1 MAPLAQRERSQAVR
15 AFAAG
20 LSSATSLNRPKDWQ
34 AFERLTRDLFI
45 RITGDVHMDLHGRNG
60 QPQSGVDVSG
70 VDQRT
75 RIQVGIQCRGRGD
88 GSIWTN
94 SRLTQKELREEV
106 AKARSFYP
114 KLDIFV
120 VLTTGP
126 NDVRLKKAAAEISA
140 RHARD
145 GSFEVQVHG
154 WDWLEGRLG
163 EHADL
168 AIRYGLIT
176 VVNPSFDDA
185 ATASAIA
192 KQIGL
197 RLTTAVELMN
207 DQRSVDERFTLQSIS
222 KHLGLPDWRKL
233 EAVAEGRSDV
243 SAAELVYVARALGIN
258 EHWLFEGKQKPFL
271 VDPEDYRGAEEQFE
285 SIQRLNP
292 RRIVFVRQ
300 REEDFESIVVAEI
313 DEFRWVTFNWDHPT
327 SSHVGGTG
335 RYQLLEYC
343 RLIRRLYRTL
353 DHPNTCTL
361 HGKHLGRTEFMR
373 LWEGNVYPGT
383 FLHWGHNDHWWMDF
397 AELADER
404 VEGTSESARELR
416 EAIRIAR
423 LVLADHQ
430 GPSKRVGWM
439 RSQLVRAGI
448 PVNERKPAARYPL
461 DLGLS
466 RD

>member
-1 MAPLAQRERSQAVR
+1 MTPLAERESRQAVR

-34 AFERLTRDLFI
+34 AFERLTRDLFV

-75 RIQVGIQCRGRGD
+75 RVQVGIQCRGRGD
-88 GSIWTN
+88 GSAWTN

-114 KLDIFV
+114 KLDVFV

-126 NDVRLKKAAAEISA
+126 NDVRLKKAAAEISE

-154 WDWLEGRLG
+154 WDWLEGRLS

-168 AIRYGLIT
+168 AIRYGLIAVANLGFHHAT
-176 VVNPSFDDA
+176 
-185 ATASAIA
+185 TASTIA
-192 KQIGL
+192 KQIGS
-197 RLTTAVELMN
+197 RFATAVELMN
-207 DQRSVDERFTLQSIS
+207 DRRSVNERFTLQSIS
-222 KHLGLPDWRKL
+222 KHLGFPDWRKL
-233 EAVAEGRSDV
+233 EAITEGRSDV
-243 SAAELVYVARALGIN
+243 SASELINVARALGIS
-258 EHWLFEGKQKPFL
+258 EQWLLEGKQTPFL
-271 VDPEDYRGAEEQFE
+271 VDPEDYRGAEEQFD

-292 RRIVFVRQ
+292 RRIIFVRQ
-300 REEDFESIVVAEI
+300 SEEDFESIVAAEI
-313 DEFRWVTFNWDHPT
+313 DDFRWVTFHWDHPT

-335 RYQLLEYC
+335 KYQLLEYC
-343 RLIRRLYRTL
+343 CLIRRLYRTF
-353 DHPNTCTL
+353 DYPGACTL
-361 HGKHLGRTEFMR
+361 HGKHLEKADFMR
-373 LWEGNVYPGT
+373 LWEGDVYPGT
-383 FLHWGHNDHWWMDF
+383 LLHWGHNDHWWIDF
-397 AELADER
+397 AELAKER

-423 LVLADHQ
+423 VELANHQ
-430 GPSKRVGWM
+430 GPSERNGWI
-439 RSQLVRAGI
+439 RTQLDDAGI
-448 PVNERKPAARYPL
+448 TDNEQKPAARYPL
-461 DLGLS
+461 DFGLS